1 MDVSS
6 ILCWAWMDESLEGV
20 FNTISNLSTTFGD
33 ASGVAKALAAV
44 IALIVG
50 AGEAYLMMIGRRGID
65 VMKLLRIVIIS
76 VAITYSGQLVGA
88 VRSIFIGNGATMD
101 QGIEGVFKKKL
112 ESQETRM
119 IKAYNDVAMK
129 RLTLYSDITELKK
142 KLKETETQAM
152 LDQSLWDK
160 AVGAVK
166 ELGEK
171 VFDATVGAIS
181 NTIYTI
187 DSAILLLFQKIVSW
201 VAETFYQV
209 AYYGILI
216 GQRIFLCVM
225 GVFFP
230 IVLALSLAPAYRNAW
245 SQWLSRYLSLC
256 LWSVVLFMVMY
267 VINECV
273 IAGLQQDY
281 NALNSLTDEMA
292 HKGGL
297 FAGLEGMLTGLWNN
311 LGSSLFG
318 VVMYFVGFF
327 IIKMI
332 PEVCSWLIPAGMS
345 SGWAHSMGGLTS
357 ASALWALSQSY
368 KAGKMIV
375 TSGGSTAA
383 DAAAGAAGS
392 MASASNLGGESN
404 LLSSQ
409 NFDSSNPQE

>member
-6 ILCWAWMDESLEGV
+6 ILCWAWMDDSLEGV
-20 FNTISNLSTTFGD
+20 FKTISNLSTTFGD

-65 VMKLLRIVIIS
+65 VMKLLRIVIIA
-76 VAITYSGQLVGA
+76 VAISNSGPLVGA

-101 QGIEGVFKKKL
+101 QGIEGVFKKQLEAQDKEISKL
-112 ESQETRM
+112 FAE
-119 IKAYNDVAMK
+119 VALK
-129 RLTLYSDITELKK
+129 RYSLYTDITELRK

-166 ELGEK
+166 EIGEK

-181 NTIYTI
+181 QVVYT
-187 DSAILLLFQKIVSW
+187 SLSGQTLFVQKIVCW
-201 VAETFYQV
+201 IAETAYQV

-216 GQRIFLCVM
+216 GQRIFLSVM
-225 GVFFP
+225 ALFFP
-230 IVLALSLAPAYRNAW
+230 IALALSLAPAYRNAW

-267 VINECV
+267 VINEC
-273 IAGLQQDY
+273 IKAGLQQD
-281 NALNSLTDEMA
+281 LNELNKLTNEMA
-292 HKGGL
+292 QKGVFGGVEGL
-297 FAGLEGMLTGLWNN
+297 ALGLWNN
-311 LGSSLFG
+311 WGEMMFS
-318 VVMYFVGFF
+318 VATYFIGFF

-345 SGWAHSMGGLTS
+345 SGWANSMGQ
-357 ASALWALSQSY
+357 LSQSTLMLAANSAY
-368 KAGKMIV
+368 KTGTYAA
-375 TSGGSTAA
+375 STTASLMA
-383 DAAAGAAGS
+383 SHAKSA
-392 MASASNLGGESN
+392 ASASNLGEESN
-404 LLSSQ
+404 LLSSH
-409 NFDSSNPQE
+409 NLDSSNPQE